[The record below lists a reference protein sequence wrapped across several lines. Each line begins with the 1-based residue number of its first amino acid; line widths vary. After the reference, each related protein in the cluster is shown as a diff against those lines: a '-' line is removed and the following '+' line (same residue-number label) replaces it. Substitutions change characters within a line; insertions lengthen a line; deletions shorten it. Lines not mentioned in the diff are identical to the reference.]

1 MHGHLRRIGT
11 DRGRKHNLRVP
22 GGIHVRCRLAVGLYF
37 LSGAGTCPVDLTR
50 SGRKVR
56 DAKSVLGILSLDLK
70 KPLSLEIYQD
80 NCDEL
85 LEELRPFIA
94 MA

>member
-1 MHGHLRRIGT
+1 MKCVTVRLNMVE
-11 DRGRKHNLRVP
+11 NLNQFISIVNRYP
-22 GGIHVRCRLAVGLYF
+22 YEISL
-37 LSGAGTCPVDLTR
+37 R

-70 KPLSLEIYQD
+70 EPLSLEIYCD
-80 NCDEL
+80 NYNEL
-85 LEELRPFIA
+85 LEELLPFIA

>member
-1 MHGHLRRIGT
+1 MKCVTVRLSMVE
-11 DRGRKHNLRVP
+11 NLNQFISIVNRYP
-22 GGIHVRCRLAVGLYF
+22 YEISL
-37 LSGAGTCPVDLTR
+37 R

-70 KPLSLEIYQD
+70 KPLSLEIYCD
-80 NCDEL
+80 NCNEL
-85 LEELRPFIA
+85 LEELQPFIA

>member
-1 MHGHLRRIGT
+1 MKCVTVRLSMVE
-11 DRGRKHNLRVP
+11 NLNQFISIVNRYP
-22 GGIHVRCRLAVGLYF
+22 YEISL
-37 LSGAGTCPVDLTR
+37 R

-70 KPLSLEIYQD
+70 KLLSLEIYYD

>member
-1 MHGHLRRIGT
+1 MKCVTVRLNMVE
-11 DRGRKHNLRVP
+11 NLNQFISIVNRYP
-22 GGIHVRCRLAVGLYF
+22 YEISL
-37 LSGAGTCPVDLTR
+37 R

-56 DAKSVLGILSLDLK
+56 DAKSVLGILSLNLK
-70 KPLSLEIYQD
+70 KPLSLEIYCD
-80 NCDEL
+80 NCNEL

>member
-1 MHGHLRRIGT
+1 MKCVTVRLNMVE
-11 DRGRKHNLRVP
+11 NLNQFISIVNRYP
-22 GGIHVRCRLAVGLYF
+22 YEISL
-37 LSGAGTCPVDLTR
+37 R

-80 NCDEL
+80 NCNEL

>member
-1 MHGHLRRIGT
+1 MKCVTVRLNMVE
-11 DRGRKHNLRVP
+11 NLNQFISIVNRYP
-22 GGIHVRCRLAVGLYF
+22 YEISL
-37 LSGAGTCPVDLTR
+37 R

-70 KPLSLEIYQD
+70 KPLSLEIYCD
-80 NCDEL
+80 NCNEL

>member
-1 MHGHLRRIGT
+1 MKCVTVRLNMVE
-11 DRGRKHNLRVP
+11 NLNQFISIVNRYP
-22 GGIHVRCRLAVGLYF
+22 YEISL
-37 LSGAGTCPVDLTR
+37 R

-70 KPLSLEIYQD
+70 EPLSLEIYCD
-80 NCDEL
+80 NCNEL